1 MLRQA
6 LGRLDEALS
15 GGQLRIK
22 ESCQRCLAVLLI
34 DCDEACSEAE
44 QIIRRL
50 LYQQWQRNASADD
63 IAHTIVG
70 LARALEKQEQHREA
84 EILHKQ
90 MLERPE
96 ELGSLSRNALT
107 LDLSRALLHQGKLA
121 EAKEVA
127 QREHEHAL
135 NYGATD
141 SRLQTALMTLG
152 EVKLAQKAYAEAA
165 ALLGQAC
172 DAAGNPDH
180 PRHLECRF
188 LLARALAHLCLY
200 DRALATYTRAID
212 GYGRVLGHEDPFTR
226 TYTRELDSF
235 RAFLAD
241 REASKADTKHMR
253 QDPEDWATRFR
264 FSNRNHII
272 T

>member
-1 MLRQA
+1 LDQGIVSKIFHHNSSASRQRFRY
-6 LGRLDEALS
+6 LLK
-15 GGQLRIK
+15 Q
-22 ESCQRCLAVLLI
+22 QRQRKASVI
-34 DCDEACSEAE
+34 DVAK
-44 QIIRRL
+44 
-50 LYQQWQRNASADD
+50 
-63 IAHTIVG
+63 TIFG
-70 LARALEKQEQHREA
+70 LAGALAGQKRHRET
-84 EILHKQ
+84 EKLFKFLLKRSKIFS
-90 MLERPE
+90 
-96 ELGSLSRNALT
+96 GSFRITLT
-107 LDLSRALLHQGKLA
+107 TWLSRALLHQGKLA

-152 EVKLAQKAYAEAA
+152 EVKLAQKAYTEAA
-165 ALLGQAC
+165 TLLGQAC
-172 DAAGNPDH
+172 DAASNPDH
-180 PRHLECRF
+180 TRHLECRF

-200 DRALATYTRAID
+200 DRALASYTRAID
-212 GYGRVLGHEDPFTR
+212 RYGRVLGHEDPFTR

-241 REASKADTKHMR
+241 REDSKADTKHMG